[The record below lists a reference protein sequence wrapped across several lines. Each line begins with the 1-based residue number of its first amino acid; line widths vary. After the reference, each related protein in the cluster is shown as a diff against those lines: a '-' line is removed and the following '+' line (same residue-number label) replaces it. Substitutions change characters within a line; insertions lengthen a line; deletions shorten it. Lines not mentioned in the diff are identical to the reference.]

1 MTKFEKIVKSIK
13 NKDIQ
18 LIKDNIHPDFM
29 LIRESGLVSREEQVK
44 YLEQMFDGDTAWLD
58 FKCCY
63 EDKDT
68 LVWKDLMEIKSEG
81 KKFLVTNHE
90 AYKDN
95 QIWRIML
102 NVKEVSKELEKIP

>member
-1 MTKFEKIVKSIK
+1 MTKFEKIVNTIK

-18 LIKDNIHPDFM
+18 FMKDIIHPDFM
-29 LIRESGLVSREEQVK
+29 LIRESGLVSREEQVA
-44 YLEQMFDGDTAWLD
+44 YLDKLFDGDTLWLD

-63 EDKDT
+63 EDEDT

-90 AYKDN
+90 AYKDS

-102 NVKEVSKELEKIP
+102 NVKEVSKDMDKIA